1 MKKTLSLI
9 LALAMCLC
17 ACCAGIAETQDA
29 EEAAG
34 MEMFLAMMQQ
44 IPGMDKIDW
53 VAFGEEFAAKQAS
66 GVEITL
72 EDCLP
77 AEAWALAGAMM
88 FMGENGQPQEDTG
101 MDVDIQVKGND
112 MTSVFKMKEQA
123 DEAAVKEIAASVA
136 ASFENNESL
145 LGLKSSMEQ
154 MAGAG
159 IDISKVTMT
168 LKFLNADDSVIYEKT
183 ITYADV
189 KDLEAAP
196 AA

>member
-9 LALAMCLC
+9 LALVMCLC
-17 ACCAGIAETQDA
+17 VCCAGLAETQAA

-66 GVEITL
+66 GAEITL

-77 AEAWALAGAMM
+77 AEAWAIAGAMM
-88 FMGENGQPQEDTG
+88 FMDENGQTQEDTG
-101 MDVDIQVKGND
+101 MEVDIQVKRND
-112 MTSVFKMKEQA
+112 MATVYKLKEQA
-123 DEAAVKEIAASVA
+123 DEAAAKQIADSVT
-136 ASFENNESL
+136 ASFECNESL
-145 LGLKSSMEQ
+145 LTIKSSIEQ

-159 IDISKVTMT
+159 IDINKVTMT

-183 ITYADV
+183 VSYDDV